1 LLKVLITG
9 ASGFIGKNLAE
20 TFAGLYATHAP
31 TSSELDLLN
40 HQSVRDYLADGKF
53 DIVVHS
59 ATTRSNRS
67 LGAPPDMLDRNCRMF
82 FNLARNQQ
90 LFGKMIY
97 FGSGA
102 EYDRRNLPS
111 RVSEGYFDTNVPA
124 DPYGFSKYI
133 CAKYAESHEK
143 IFNLRLFG
151 VFGKYE
157 AWEVRFISNAC
168 ARVVC
173 GLPIVIR
180 QNVVFDY
187 LYVDDL
193 AKITAWFIENTPANR
208 VFNVCSGTGHDLC
221 HLAELV
227 AAASHRHPEIKVVN
241 PGLGPEYTADNSRLL
256 REMSAFQ
263 FEPIEESIDHLYRWY
278 DQHRTSLDP
287 VKLRYDG

>member
-20 TFAGLYATHAP
+20 AFAARYSIHAP
-31 TSSELDLLN
+31 TSHELDLLN
-40 HQSVRDYLADGKF
+40 EHRVRDCLAAGKF
-53 DIVVHS
+53 DVIVHS

-67 LGAPPDMLDRNCRMF
+67 LGAPPDMLDRNSRMF
-82 FNLARNQQ
+82 FNLARNQH
-90 LFGKMIY
+90 LFGKMIS

-111 RVSEGYFDTNVPA
+111 RVSEDYFDTNVPA

-133 CAKYAESHEK
+133 CAKYAESHQK

-208 VFNVCSGTGHDLC
+208 VFNVCSGGGHEIR
-221 HLAELV
+221 HLADIV
-227 AAASHRHPEIKVVN
+227 AIVSGRNPEINVIN
-241 PGLGPEYTADNSRLL
+241 PVLAPEYTADNSRLL
-256 REMSAFQ
+256 REIPAFQ
-263 FEPIEESIDHLYRWY
+263 FEPIEQSINDLYRWY

-287 VKLRYDG
+287 AKLRYDG